1 MFWDM
6 RVRSLEAQ
14 ALEPIKALEE
24 MRGDAFAEPEAVDMV
39 VARLQAIPEY
49 RTRFARA
56 FNAASAV
63 TAANLGK
70 AIAAFERS
78 LVALNSPFDRYV
90 RGDTSAMTPLQ
101 LSRHAAL
108 PDASAARTAT
118 RARCS
123 PTTRCTRSACRTIRA
138 CRNRTRAWTAAT
150 DSARRRSAT

>member
-14 ALEPIKALEE
+14 ALEPLKAVEE
-24 MRGDAFAEPEAVDMV
+24 MRGDTFAEPEAVDIV

-56 FNAASAV
+56 FDSASAV

-78 LVALNSPFDRYV
+78 LVAANSPFDRYI
-90 RGDTSAMTPLQ
+90 RGDSSAMTPLQ
-101 LSRHAAL
+101 LAGMQRFQTL
-108 PDASAARTAT
+108 AARTAT
-118 RARCS
+118 RDRCS
-123 PTTRCTRSACRTIRA
+123 PTTRCTRSVCPTIRGLPEPDA
-138 CRNRTRAWTAAT
+138 GVDGRY
-150 DSARRRSAT
+150 RSAPRRFAT